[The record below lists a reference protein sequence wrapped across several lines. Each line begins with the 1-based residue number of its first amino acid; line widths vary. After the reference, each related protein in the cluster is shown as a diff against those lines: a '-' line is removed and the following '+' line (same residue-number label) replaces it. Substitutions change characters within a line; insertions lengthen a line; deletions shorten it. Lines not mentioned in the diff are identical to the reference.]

1 MDFPR
6 SGATDMRRKDE
17 RLSADVG
24 ALLAWHVSR
33 SFTSTKYSLGG
44 EILRGCVGAVIGKFQ
59 GGKLNSHSQVFR
71 PLPRLD
77 RCSQWNSFLLLIFI
91 GK

>member
-1 MDFPR
+1 MNDY
-6 SGATDMRRKDE
+6 RRM
-17 RLSADVG
+17 LVHYWPGMSAG
-24 ALLAWHVSR
+24 LLP
-33 SFTSTKYSLGG
+33 TSTKYSLGG

-77 RCSQWNSFLLLIFI
+77 RCSQWNSFLLLKLQNNI
-91 GK
+91 